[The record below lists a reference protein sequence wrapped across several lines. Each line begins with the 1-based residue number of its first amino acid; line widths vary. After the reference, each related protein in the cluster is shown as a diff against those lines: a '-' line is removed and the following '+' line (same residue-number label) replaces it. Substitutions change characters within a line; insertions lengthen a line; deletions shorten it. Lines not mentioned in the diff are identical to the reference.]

1 MTTYE
6 PADGPGAHHGGARHR
21 DERGQ
26 ALSVMVLLVTMAL
39 GLMAGLVVDG
49 GRQVTAT
56 RRATAVAEQA
66 ARAATDAAA
75 ASALEGT
82 PDAGAALSAARAVLG
97 AESRVT
103 GTVSVRPGLQVRVET
118 RAEMPTVFL
127 SVVGIGSVR
136 GRASATA
143 DLVRVG

>member
-1 MTTYE
+1 
-6 PADGPGAHHGGARHR
+6 
-21 DERGQ
+21 
-26 ALSVMVLLVTMAL
+26 MVLLVTMAL

-97 AESRVT
+97 AESEVT
-103 GTVSVRPGLQVRVET
+103 GTVSVRPGLQVRVDT
-118 RAEMPTVFL
+118 HAELPTVFL

-136 GRASATA
+136 GQASATA